1 MLKTILLRFIL
12 CLGII
17 HLSGIY
23 SSAQTRINIH
33 CDQPQFTMAGGI
45 GASWHAISL
54 DQKHIDI
61 SPEYKHALRVRNS
74 RGSAWGGN
82 PPISQTAAWQQIC
95 DHASWLGLSW
105 LRVELSMRMYQPEKG
120 KFDWENDEMQALYK
134 ILEWAESNQA
144 DVFLQQMWSNV
155 KWNSY
160 PDVQP
165 LISAPRSLPDFA
177 NGIATLVDH
186 LVNKKGYTCIKWVC
200 LSNEPPGGTWGHW
213 WSSSEY
219 GRNTPLT
226 PALKEV
232 RKALDEKNL
241 NIPISGPDWTDL
253 PPFNAGKIDFD
264 AYIGAYDIHSYHGI
278 NDEKHAE
285 LKKWAEWAK
294 KHKKPLFLSEI
305 GRQDLV
311 MGIRE
316 PEKTRTG
323 DVVSMAESLSNAEDI
338 LRGLSV
344 GVSAFNRWSFT
355 NRGDLDG
362 QWQLIR
368 TWNLE
373 KKEFYDIVE
382 PEPVSYYGYAIIT
395 RFLPKHSTV
404 VSTEPIENDAIFSQ
418 TVKTPS
424 GDITTIIL
432 NKSDQEQTIELQ
444 MDGINESTFY
454 LNRAIQQEVSEPD
467 FKMNPVNTYSIKPEA
482 LLSLTLP
489 AESIHALTTIHLLHE
504 EPAVKKR

>member
-1 MLKTILLRFIL
+1 ML
-12 CLGII
+12 CLVTINV
-17 HLSGIY
+17 SGF
-23 SSAQTRINIH
+23 SVSAQTSIHIH
-33 CDQPQFTMAGGI
+33 CDQPEYTMAGGI

-54 DQKHIDI
+54 DQSHIDI
-61 SPEYKHALRVRNS
+61 SPDYKHAYRRRNS

-82 PPISQTAAWQQIC
+82 PPVSHTKAWQQIY

-120 KFDWENDEMQALYK
+120 KFDWDNEEMQALYK
-134 ILEWAESNQA
+134 ILDWAESNQA
-144 DVFLQQMWSNV
+144 DVILQQMWSNV

-186 LVNKKGYTCIKWVC
+186 LLNKKKYTCIKWLC

-219 GRNTPLT
+219 GRNTPFT
-226 PALKEV
+226 PAFIEV

-241 NIPISGPDWTDL
+241 DIPISGPDWTDL
-253 PPFNAGKIDFD
+253 PPFDAEKIDFD

-278 NDEKHAE
+278 NDEKHLE
-285 LKKWAEWAK
+285 LKKWADWAK
-294 KHKKPLFLSEI
+294 KHDKPLFLSEI

-344 GVSAFNRWSFT
+344 GVSAFNRWSYT

-373 KKEFYDIVE
+373 KKEFYDNVK

-404 VSTEPIENDAIFSQ
+404 VSTEPIDNGTIFSQ

-432 NKSDQEQTIELQ
+432 NKSNKEQTIELE
-444 MDGINESTFY
+444 MDGINEVTFY
-454 LNRAIQQEVSEPD
+454 LYRAVQEEVSEPGFRMD
-467 FKMNPVNTYSIKPEA
+467 PVNTYSVRPGAVLNLIVPG
-482 LLSLTLP
+482 
-489 AESIHALTTIHLLHE
+489 ESIHTLTTIHLQHE
-504 EPAVKKR
+504 DQAAGNR